1 MSTKAE
7 RLGATPHGQA
17 SRWQSWDDSPGGCDS
32 ALEAASLGEG
42 RAHRGE
48 GSELGSAPGRCCP
61 LEAAA
66 SRQSWMWV
74 RGRCAHAQHT
84 LRGRTNRPAQPY
96 LQQCGGPGA
105 VAKVLDDGDVASQ
118 APVHAAALVTHQHA
132 PADGGP
138 ARVCGAGARV
148 SHSQTLLSPPACLRW
163 VRAPLRAWCIFAH
176 SVP

>member
-1 MSTKAE
+1 MVKLVGGRAAMTAQV
-7 RLGATPHGQA
+7 GVTPPWKPPLWVRA
-17 SRWQSWDDSPGGCDS
+17 SRIG
-32 ALEAASLGEG
+32 
-42 RAHRGE
+42 GE

-163 VRAPLRAWCIFAH
+163 VRTPLRAWCIFAH